1 MAPEV
6 EERYS
11 LKDGLPQ
18 NQINPKAIE
27 FSRKY
32 GHYPDKVIL
41 NLKYEYIGSK
51 FFILFPATHAP
62 AIKPLGNTDINGS
75 IAQGYNVDIEY
86 HDDEE
91 VDDKT
96 LICRGLAKTP

>member
-1 MAPEV
+1 MVSVGIVRKVAVVHEIAVVAV
-6 EERYS
+6 EIEDLRVYTVVER
-11 LKDGLPQ
+11 G
-18 NQINPKAIE
+18 AI
-27 FSRKY
+27 
-32 GHYPDKVIL
+32 L
-41 NLKYEYIGSK
+41 
-51 FFILFPATHAP
+51 LFPATHAP